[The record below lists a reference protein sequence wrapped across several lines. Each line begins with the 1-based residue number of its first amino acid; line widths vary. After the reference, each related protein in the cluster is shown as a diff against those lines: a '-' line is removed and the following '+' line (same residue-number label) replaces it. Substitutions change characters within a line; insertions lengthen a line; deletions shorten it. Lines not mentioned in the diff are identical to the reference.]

1 MILRTVHSPKQ
12 LDVLLDR
19 LARLRADS
27 PRRWG
32 RMTPHQAVCHL
43 SDAMRVTLGDL
54 PAQRHR
60 VGTGRRLVAALAF
73 TLPLRWPHGFRTARE
88 LDQERDGTPPL
99 DFERDRAE
107 LAALV
112 RRVAGGDTLA
122 DHPFWGAMGRGMT
135 GRYTW
140 RHMDHHLRQFGV

>member
-1 MILRTVHSPKQ
+1 MLRSVRSAKQ

-19 LARLRADS
+19 LSRLRTDS
-27 PRRWG
+27 TRRWG

-43 SDAMRVTLGDL
+43 ADAMRVTLGETA
-54 PAQRHR
+54 AQRHR
-60 VGTGRRLVAALAF
+60 IAASRRVVAAIAF
-73 TLPLRWPHGFRTARE
+73 TLPVRWPRGFRTARE
-88 LDQERDGTPPL
+88 LDQERDGTQPV

-107 LAALV
+107 LAALLQ
-112 RRVAGGDTLA
+112 RVASVDART
-122 DHPFWGAMGRGMT
+122 DHPFWGPMSPGMT

>member
-1 MILRTVHSPKQ
+1 MILRTVHSPRH

-19 LARLRADS
+19 LARLRPDS
-27 PRRWG
+27 QRRWG

-43 SDAMRVTLGDL
+43 SDAMRVTLGDRT
-54 PAQRHR
+54 PQRHPIGL
-60 VGTGRRLVAALAF
+60 VRRAVAAVAF
-73 TLPLRWPHGFRTARE
+73 TLPLRWPHGVRTARE
-88 LDQERDGTPPL
+88 LDQQREGTPPV

-112 RRVAGGDTLA
+112 RRIASADTLA
-122 DHPFWGAMGRGMT
+122 DHPFWGPMSPAMT

>member
-1 MILRTVHSPKQ
+1 MLRTVRSPKQ
-12 LDVLLDR
+12 LDLL
-19 LARLRADS
+19 LERLRRLRVDS

-43 SDAMRVTLGDL
+43 SDAMRVTLGEL
-54 PAQRHR
+54 PVKRHR
-60 VGTGRRLVAALAF
+60 IGAARRVVAALAF
-73 TLPLRWPHGFRTARE
+73 TLPLRWPRGFRTARE

-112 RRVAGGDTLA
+112 QRIASTPTVT
-122 DHPFWGAMGRGMT
+122 DHPFWGRMGPGMT